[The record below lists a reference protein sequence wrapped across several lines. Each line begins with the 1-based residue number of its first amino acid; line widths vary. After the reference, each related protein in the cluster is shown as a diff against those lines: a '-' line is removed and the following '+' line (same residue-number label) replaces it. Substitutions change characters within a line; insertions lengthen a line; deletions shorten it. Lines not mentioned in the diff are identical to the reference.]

1 MNNNF
6 QNYLDKIGEVGEVT
20 AVKSSVAT
28 ANGLPNA
35 FLGERILT
43 ENGVWG
49 LIFSIDEDK
58 VEFLTLS
65 HGQMRIGEKI
75 VRTGSVF
82 ELEVGQYLASGIFD
96 PLGTRIMGETQKAE
110 LESEPR
116 AVDIEAMGLSGREDA
131 KEFFQT
137 GVAIVDLIIPIAKG
151 QRELIIGDRKS
162 GRSEFAIRAVATHA
176 SAGGRSIY
184 CMIGKRTN
192 YIERIIDSFTQAGV
206 LDQICLM
213 TTFASDPAGLIY
225 MAPYSAMAVAEYFR
239 DQGEDVLLVIDDLS
253 THSNFYREVSL
264 ISGRFPG
271 RDSYPG
277 DIFYTHSR
285 LLERAG
291 NFKTGSITALPIARI
306 LEGDL
311 SGYIQ
316 TNLMSIT
323 DGHLFFDPLFFNEG
337 KSPAVNPFLSVTRV
351 GRQTQA
357 QLQKELGREI
367 STFLVDLKK
376 LRSLMHFGAELTE
389 KVQAKFNL
397 GDRLESFFYLNWK
410 TPLPW
415 QYGLFLAAAIWKGW
429 GKGKP
434 QNEFEPKL
442 ITALNLFETNKILQE
457 AAVDLATEDDLENYL
472 LKIKEKFNLLEEEN
486 G

>member
-1 MNNNF
+1 M
-6 QNYLDKIGEVGEVT
+6 
-20 AVKSSVAT
+20 AVKSSVIT

-35 FLGERILT
+35 FLGERVLT

-58 VEFLTLS
+58 IEFLKLS
-65 HGQMRIGEKI
+65 QGRVEIGEKLT
-75 VRTGSVF
+75 RTGSVF
-82 ELEVGQYLASGIFD
+82 TLEAGKHLQSGVFD
-96 PLGTRIMGETQKAE
+96 PLGTKIMGESTVSGSDTV
-110 LESEPR
+110 ESRP
-116 AVDIEAMGLSGREDA
+116 VDIEAMGLAGREEVS
-131 KEFFQT
+131 EFFQT
-137 GVAIVDLIIPIAKG
+137 GVPIIDLIIPIAKG

-162 GRSEFAIRAVATHA
+162 GRSEFAIRATVAHA

-184 CMIGKRTN
+184 CLIGKRTG
-192 YIERIIDSFTQAGV
+192 YIERIIDSFSAAGV
-206 LDQICLM
+206 LEQVSIM
-213 TTFASDPAGLIY
+213 ATFASDPAGLIY
-225 MAPYSAMAVAEYFR
+225 MAPYSAMAAAEYFR

-264 ISGRFPG
+264 VSGRFPG

-277 DIFYTHSR
+277 DIFYAHSR

-291 NFKTGSITALPIARI
+291 NFKVGSITALPIARS

-311 SGYIQ
+311 SGFIQ

-323 DGHLFFDPLFFNEG
+323 DGHLFFDPLFFNQG
-337 KSPAVNPFLSVTRV
+337 KRPAVNPFLSVTRV
-351 GRQTQA
+351 GRQTQS
-357 QLQKELGREI
+357 QLQKDLGREI

-389 KVQAKFNL
+389 KVQAELNL
-397 GDRLESFFYLNWK
+397 GDRLEGFFYLNSK

-434 QNEFEPKL
+434 QDEFMSQL
-442 ITALNLFETNKILQE
+442 VAALKRFETSKILQE
-457 AAVDLATEDDLENYL
+457 TAVDLATEEDELEDYL
-472 LKIKEKFNLLEEEN
+472 LKVKENFNLLEEN
-486 G
+486 V